1 MKTQATFS
9 DKLKDFQVQQLELAD
24 ILVGASNVTRRL
36 HMSVEQE
43 LATLGERVKNDS
55 FKVMVT
61 GTFKNGKS
69 ALINALLGEDIL
81 PSYALPC
88 TAVINEIKYGK
99 EKKAILHFKRLLPT
113 PLPEE
118 LADRAVRHMEKYKGR
133 EIPPLEIPYGEIKD
147 YVVIPVGADAEQMKL
162 QSPYEK
168 VELFY
173 PLEILKNGIEIIDS
187 PGLNEDAARTR
198 TTMAYLGHVDAVLYV
213 FNASAIAAADEMR
226 FVEDDL
232 AGNNYDAVVFAINKI
247 DQIDEDQRDAIRRYA
262 EKKLS
267 KIYPAASVFS
277 LSAKNALAAR
287 KDRDPGKL
295 KYSGL
300 LELEEYLSDFLTRE
314 RGKAKLVQPAK
325 RLRQILSVDAVGKA
339 IPTERSM
346 LDKSLAEV
354 EKKQKEILPRLTALE
369 KERDVKKL
377 SIETQIE
384 RCGRKIERLAQ
395 RKILG
400 MADSVRTWIDECQP
414 KNKIGFIPTQKSTTP
429 VVNELADYIKAKIKT
444 DQAEWQKA
452 ILEPEITE
460 AGKKIFNSAERDFS
474 SIFAEID
481 EITINL
487 NKGDGFKANAVPFW
501 QRVAGVTGGL
511 VTGNIDIAIYGGVN
525 GLGKEFFKNMAIE
538 IAAFALL
545 FGLELLNPFTIWLVI
560 GGLFLRG
567 MRAGSNAAL
576 QKLKA
581 ALGDHAISEIKKN
594 ADAQAGKIA
603 DGIISRF
610 GKITDQISS
619 AVGSEIEDLKRQF
632 QVAVNEKKSGESACN
647 KRRKELADCE
657 DVIRK
662 LNGRLD
668 DLIFKLADV

>member
-43 LATLGERVKNDS
+43 LSTLGERVKNDS

-88 TAVINEIKYGK
+88 TAVINEIKYGN
-99 EKKAILHFKRLLPT
+99 EKKAVLHFKKHLPT

-118 LADRAVRHMEKYKGR
+118 LADRAVRHMKKYKGK
-133 EIPPLEIPYGEIKD
+133 EIPPLEIPYSEIKD

-198 TTMAYLGHVDAVLYV
+198 TTMTYLGHVDAVLYV
-213 FNASAIAAADEMR
+213 FNANAIAAADEMR

-232 AGNNYDAVVFAINKI
+232 AGNNYEAVIFAINKI

-277 LSAKNALAAR
+277 LSAKNALVAR
-287 KDRDPGKL
+287 KDRDPDKL

-300 LELEEYLSDFLTRE
+300 LELEEFISDFLTHE
-314 RGKAKLVQPAK
+314 RGKAKLAQPAK
-325 RLRQILSVDAVGKA
+325 RLRQILSIDAVGKA

-400 MADSVRTWIDECQP
+400 MADSVRTWVDECQP

-460 AGKKIFNSAERDFS
+460 AGKKIFDSAERDFS

-481 EITINL
+481 DITINL

-511 VTGNIDIAIYGGVN
+511 VTGNIDVAIYGGVN

-545 FGLELLNPFTIWLVI
+545 FGLELINPFTIWLVI

-576 QKLKA
+576 QKLKTA
-581 ALGDHAISEIKKN
+581 IGDHAISEIKKN

-619 AVGSEIEDLKRQF
+619 AVGSEIDDLKRQL
-632 QVAVNEKKSGESACN
+632 QSVVDEKKAGVSACE
-647 KRRKELADCE
+647 KRRAELADCE
-657 DVIRK
+657 DVIRR

-668 DLIFKLADV
+668 DLIFKLADM